1 MAVLSGA
8 SRSNRA
14 LLLRLWQY
22 AREDATWLVAGLCA
36 VPLMSLAGL
45 LQPWLLKEAIDGPIL
60 AAIDPSKAKADAWS
74 LEWISLAF
82 LGAVLGEY
90 VLRGSQLYALQR
102 LGYRALERL
111 RRAIFVGV
119 VRQGL
124 GFFDR
129 RSTGSLLSRSTNDV
143 EALGEVLAFGIVG
156 IVGDVV
162 DIVAIG
168 GAMLVLDVH
177 LTLVSLVVAP
187 FVVLLVNRF
196 RAGLRHWSAEIRVA
210 NAAAAGYFSEAL
222 SGRAIVQ
229 QYGREAQTLQE
240 YKALNHRYLRAY
252 HRANWYDASL
262 YAIMDGVA
270 GLSVAALIWYG
281 AGQSLQGAVSLGLLV
296 AFIQYIQRLFVPVRE
311 LSGKVATIER
321 ALASLDRIFD
331 LLDVD
336 ESIPEGD
343 HAPERVEGAVRL
355 HDLTFRYRAE
365 DGAVLEDV
373 ALDIRPGEVVALVG
387 PTGSGKSTVGKLLCR
402 LYEAPAGSIAIDG
415 VPVEA
420 WRRDALR
427 SAIGVVAQ
435 DVVVFSGSVRDNVT
449 LGREDIDDERVWTA
463 LREARLGPRIERMG
477 GLDSRVAEH
486 GANLSAGERQLLS
499 IARVLVRDP
508 PIVVLDEA
516 TANIDPITE
525 RDVTAAIDQMLDRRT
540 VLVVAHRL
548 STIRRAD
555 RIVVLVRGRIVEQ
568 GRHEALLEAGGVY
581 AELVASSLQPPPG

>member
-1 MAVLSGA
+1 MAILSSA
-8 SRSNRA
+8 ARTNRA
-14 LLLRLWQY
+14 LLLRLWRY
-22 AREDATWLVAGLCA
+22 ARDDARWLILGLVA

-45 LQPWLLKEAIDGPIL
+45 AQPWLIKEAIDGPIL
-60 AAIDPSKAKADAWS
+60 AALEPAKARPDAWS
-74 LEWISLAF
+74 LELISLSF
-82 LGAVLGEY
+82 LAAVLAEY
-90 VLRGSQLYALQR
+90 LLRGTQLYALQR

-119 VRQGL
+119 VGQGL

-156 IVGDVV
+156 IIGDVV
-162 DIVAIG
+162 DILAIA
-168 GAMLVLDVH
+168 GAMILLDVH
-177 LTLVSLVVAP
+177 LTLVSLLVAP

-196 RAGLRHWSAEIRVA
+196 RAGLRFWSAEIRVA

-222 SGRAIVQ
+222 SGRAVVQ
-229 QYGREAQTLQE
+229 QFGREAQTLRE

-270 GLSVAALIWYG
+270 GLSVAALVWYG
-281 AGQSLQGAVSLGLLV
+281 AGQNLQGAVSLGLLV

-336 ESIPEGD
+336 ETIAEGD
-343 HAPERVEGAVRL
+343 HAPDKVEGAL
-355 HDLTFRYRAE
+355 TFDKLTFRYRPD

-373 ALDIRPGEVVALVG
+373 SLQVAPGEVVALVG

-402 LYEAPAGSIAIDG
+402 LYEAPAGSVAIDG
-415 VPVEA
+415 VGVER
-420 WRRDALR
+420 WQRQALR
-427 SAIGVVAQ
+427 RAIGVVAQ
-435 DVVVFSGSVRDNVT
+435 DVVVFSGTVRDNVT
-449 LGREDIDDERVWTA
+449 LGQAGIDDQRVLAA
-463 LREARLGPRIERMG
+463 LRDARLGERVERMG
-477 GLDSRVAEH
+477 GLDARIAEH

-508 PIVVLDEA
+508 PIVMLDEA
-516 TANIDPITE
+516 TANVDPLTE
-525 RDVTAAIDQMLDRRT
+525 RDVTAAIDRVLERRT
-540 VLVVAHRL
+540 VLVIAHRL
-548 STIRRAD
+548 STIRQAD
-555 RIVVLVRGRIVEQ
+555 RIVVLARGRIVEQ
-568 GRHEALLEAGGVY
+568 GRHDELLALGGVY
-581 AELVASSLQPPPG
+581 AELVASSLRSNES